1 MAILG
6 EYLCVA
12 PGSLVTEALSS
23 GLLESVPGNQASDWV
38 MATEI
43 GRASGANEEEGLLQH
58 SRHIEIATRHHPLR

>member
-12 PGSLVTEALSS
+12 HGSLVTEALSTE
-23 GLLESVPGNQASDWV
+23 LLESVPGNQGSDWV
-38 MATEI
+38 TVTEA

-58 SRHIEIATRHHPLR
+58 SRHIEVATKNHSLK